1 MKTRADAQKV
11 ILLVVLLAGLVW
23 VVVTRLMPALGPAA
37 ESGGA
42 KAVAIGQYTVPE
54 LGWQAARKR
63 VVPTP
68 AAGRN
73 LFTFG
78 APPTPTPDRRPTVPP
93 PPPPPPPPTP
103 TPPGI
108 YVNGKWILPPP
119 PPFTLSYL
127 GWLGPDRLPV
137 AVFRDGDD
145 VLTVPVGESVK
156 QKFIVREVGP
166 TGVTVGFV
174 GYPADVVNKVPLAR

>member
-1 MKTRADAQKV
+1 MKSRADAQKV

-23 VVVTRLMPALGPAA
+23 VVATRLVPALAPGV
-37 ESGGA
+37 ESGGG
-42 KAVAIGQYTVPE
+42 KAVAIGQYAVPD
-54 LGWQAARKR
+54 LGWQAGRER

-78 APPTPTPDRRPTVPP
+78 APPTPTPDRRPTAPP
-93 PPPPPPPPTP
+93 PPPPPPQPTP

-166 TGVTVGFV
+166 AGVTVGYV
-174 GYPADVVNKVPLAR
+174 GYPANVVNKVPLAR